1 MNLYDCNEMF
11 IIALVAL
18 SIVGVVCL
26 GLVVVLAIFVLGQR
40 RDKGQL
46 SNNPPNIGSSL
57 QKDTGQ
63 INQPQNIIERLDKTD
78 KEIGLGTSI
87 GIWGLALVVLIYS
100 RDVILGNI
108 LQGVAGFVLALVLL
122 ILGYPKVRKHIIKS
136 PKLAWRCLWFILGI
150 VITLSVLSIFFIYPL
165 LHSPS

>member
-1 MNLYDCNEMF
+1 MNLYNCNEMF
-11 IIALVAL
+11 ILALVAL

-26 GLVVVLAIFVLGQR
+26 GLLAVLAIFVLGQR
-40 RDKGQL
+40 HDKGQPD
-46 SNNPPNIGSSL
+46 NNPPNIGNSR
-57 QKDTGQ
+57 QQDTGQ
-63 INQPQNIIERLDKTD
+63 INQSQNIIERLDKTN

-108 LQGVAGFVLALVLL
+108 LQGIAGYILALVLL
-122 ILGYPKVRKHIIKS
+122 ILGYPVVRKHVIKN

-150 VITLSVLSIFFIYPL
+150 VIALSVLSISFIYPL